1 MKVIDVDSHFYEPV
15 DWLEQTD
22 ADLAARIPQADI
34 VTLLTTSIAG
44 DLMASLP
51 PEQRPDPESL
61 IPERLKPLVDKFR
74 GAPMSEVAEA
84 LRALPG
90 VNLSPQGAYRAEER
104 LAFMDAKGI
113 DVQFVLPTF
122 GFRASA
128 SLKRSDPLAALEAM
142 RAYNSWAGATLAGH
156 NDRLI
161 PATMIDIGAIDW
173 AIDELHRMRKQ
184 GSRAFTFNAV
194 PQHGRSLAHHD
205 YDPFWGTAAELGMV
219 GIMHVGGGRPTL
231 DPGWANSSGGF
242 TELSALTFSLVHTIP
257 QVALNAMILGGV
269 FERHPTLTMV
279 VAEFGVGWAPFWLEN
294 LDYLADQAVAKP
306 ILSQLSAKPG
316 DYARRNVKFTPLPD
330 MNVAALVAGVDIGMA
345 VFSSDYP
352 HPEGSADAVAH
363 YREALSS
370 CPDAVVDSFLGGAI
384 APLLEAA

>member
-22 ADLAARIPQADI
+22 ADLAKRLPPIDI

-44 DLMASLP
+44 DLLASLP

-61 IPERLKPLVDKFR
+61 IPDRLKPLVERFR
-74 GAPMSEVAEA
+74 GAPMSEVSQA

-90 VNLSPQGAYRAEER
+90 VSLSPPGAYRADER
-104 LAFMDAKGI
+104 LAFMDGKGI

-128 SLKRSDPLAALEAM
+128 TLKRTDPGAALEAM
-142 RAYNSWAGATLAGH
+142 RAYNSWAAGTLAGH
-156 NDRLI
+156 TERLI

-173 AIDELHRMRKQ
+173 AIGELRRMRRL

-194 PQHGRSLAHHD
+194 PQHGRSLAHPD
-205 YDPFWGTAAELGMV
+205 YDAFWATASELGMI
-219 GIMHVGGGRPTL
+219 GIMHVGGGRPAL
-231 DPGWANSSGGF
+231 DPGWANSCGGF
-242 TELSALTFSLVHTIP
+242 EELSALTFSLVHTIP

-269 FERHPTLTMV
+269 FERHPALTIV

-294 LDYLADQAVAKP
+294 LDYLADQAVAAP
-306 ILSQLSAKPG
+306 IMRKLPGKPG

-330 MNVAALVAGVDIGMA
+330 MDVAALVAGVGTGMA

-363 YREALSS
+363 YRAALAG
-370 CPDAVVDSFLGGAI
+370 CPDGVVDAFLGGAI